1 MEVPHDV
8 SYLSTWHIYRVTDLA
23 GFRVALHRRPEHGLR
38 LAADDDRPAAGQRRS
53 AVDVVVDVVP
63 QRSRDASRG

>member
-1 MEVPHDV
+1 MPLDVP
-8 SYLSTWHIYRVTDLA
+8 SLSTWLSYRVTDLA